1 MAQTG
6 FTDQRRC
13 MGRGLTVMNLPA
25 NDQPAKDIHHQVQTI
40 ELTTHCSGQE
50 CDIPRPNLA
59 RCGGGPGARPFGHMG
74 RSSAAPMIHL
84 FMLTQHSV
92 KARFAGNIDSLIGQR
107 SEEHTSELQSL
118 IRISYDVFGLKKKK
132 NYI

>member
-1 MAQTG
+1 MRISDWSSDVCSSDLHQLITANAMAQTG

-25 NDQPAKDIHHQVQTI
+25 NDQPAKDIHHKVQTT

-74 RSSAAPMIHL
+74 RSSAAPMI
-84 FMLTQHSV
+84 
-92 KARFAGNIDSLIGQR
+92 
-107 SEEHTSELQSL
+107 QSG
-118 IRISYDVFGLKKKK
+118 RANV
-132 NYI
+132 